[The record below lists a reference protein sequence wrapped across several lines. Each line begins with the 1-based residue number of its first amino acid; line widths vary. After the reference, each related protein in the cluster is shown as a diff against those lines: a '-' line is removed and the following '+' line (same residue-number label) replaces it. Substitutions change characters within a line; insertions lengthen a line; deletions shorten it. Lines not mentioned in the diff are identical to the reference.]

1 MREAWF
7 GIRRS
12 TLTAAALLL
21 LLAAWPL
28 RGADGLTAHQQ
39 LVKARQDWI
48 SAGMP
53 GTRETPGGAPKFGTT
68 SETTV
73 AVQAYAFQSGISNDQ
88 LLDDGNGYRYYG
100 APTADPYIAAPLQ
113 LPSGVMIDS
122 IALSGCAVSPGDL
135 VVGLYDNQWGGQAN
149 VLIGTDTFG
158 IGGACGLSSQ
168 GVSYLYGQSSQ
179 HPLYLVIYFANNP
192 LNGSVKFNEVEIS
205 YHRVVSA
212 APATS
217 DFGDVPTSSPQFQFI
232 EALYAAGITVGCG
245 GGNYCPNQA
254 LTRGQ
259 MAVYLAKALGLHWPN

>member
-1 MREAWF
+1 MRKALL
-7 GIRRS
+7 GIRGS
-12 TLTAAALLL
+12 TLAAAALLL
-21 LLAAWPL
+21 VAALPL
-28 RGADGLTAHQQ
+28 RGADDLTAHQQ

-53 GTRETPGGAPKFGTT
+53 GTRETAGRAPAFGTT
-68 SETTV
+68 TDSTV
-73 AVQAYAFQSGISNDQ
+73 AVQSYAFQSGISNDQ

-100 APTADPYIAAPLQ
+100 APTADPYVAAPLQ

-122 IALSGCAVSPGDL
+122 IALSGCAVHPGDL
-135 VVGLYDNQWGGQAN
+135 VLGLFDNQWGGQAN
-149 VLIGTDTFG
+149 VLIGTVSIG
-158 IGGACGLSSQ
+158 IGGACGLTTD
-168 GVSYLYGQSSQ
+168 GVSYLYTQTAQ

-192 LNGSVKFNEVEIS
+192 LDGSVKFNEAEIS
-205 YHRVVSA
+205 YHRVVSP

-232 EALYAAGITVGCG
+232 EALYSAGITVGCG